1 MDLTLTI
8 VPILAPISVFQGDTR
23 LLSSLMPDGSL
34 FPFATLEHWT
44 FYLVPVLVILLGYQ
58 QWRVYQYRQSAAK
71 REELFRIVAENA
83 ADMIALVDLKG
94 HRLYNSPAYEKV
106 LGYTP
111 EELAKTPVFE
121 QIHPDDRFKVL
132 EAGREARST
141 GVGKKLEYRI
151 RHKSGA
157 WRILESTAS
166 AIKNE
171 HGEVEKL
178 VIVNRDITERK
189 QEEEK
194 VEQDSLRDGQT
205 GLPNRQ
211 LFLDRLQRSFARA
224 QRHSE
229 YQYAILFV
237 DVDGFDQF
245 NRTLGIQ
252 AGDQIIAEIGRRL
265 AKILRTD
272 DTLARPKGALP
283 IPDALLSRLGGDE
296 FTILLEFIKDPSD
309 AMRVARRVQAAL
321 DIPIQVD
328 GHEIKASASVGIAL
342 NQPGQESPEIL
353 LQEADVAMRRAKA
366 LGGARCELFDEA
378 LHTRAVNR
386 LQLETELRTAIQ
398 QNQFQILYQ
407 PIFAL
412 RNKNIF
418 GFEALVRWQHPQKA
432 LISPYQFIEVAENVG
447 LIVAIGNYVLREACE
462 QIRNWESKHL
472 LQDGSK
478 LTVNL
483 SAKQFSHPELVSN
496 VRAAVQEARIAPSRL
511 QLELT
516 EAASMAD
523 PRLTSTVLE
532 QLKHLGVGVSIGDFG
547 AGHSS
552 LNWLR
557 RLPIDELKIDRS
569 LIGSIPSDRCSR
581 DVVQLIITLARNLKL
596 NAVASGI
603 ESAVQLNLLEKIGCE
618 FGQGYFFSRPVHPSR
633 AEDMLQEQCA
643 RT

>member
-1 MDLTLTI
+1 MLPLSA
-8 VPILAPISVFQGDTR
+8 ILAAIERGPHLVSSSVA
-23 LLSSLMPDGSL
+23 DGSV
-34 FPFATLEHWT
+34 FPFATLEHLT
-44 FYLVPVLVILLGYQ
+44 IYLVPVLVILLGYQ

-166 AIKNE
+166 PIKNGY
-171 HGEVEKL
+171 GEVEKL

-189 QEEEK
+189 REQEK
-194 VEQDSLRDGQT
+194 VEQDSLHDGQT

-211 LFLDRLQRSFARA
+211 LFLDRLERSFARA
-224 QRHSE
+224 QRHPE
-229 YQYAILFV
+229 YRYAILFA

-245 NRTLGIQ
+245 NRTLG
-252 AGDQIIAEIGRRL
+252 AETGDQIIAEIGRRL
-265 AKILRTD
+265 AKTLRTD
-272 DTLARPKGALP
+272 DTVARPKGVLP
-283 IPDALLSRLGGDE
+283 IPDPLLSRLGGDE
-296 FTILLEFIKDPSD
+296 FTILLEFINDPSD
-309 AMRVARRVQAAL
+309 AMRVARRTQASL
-321 DIPIQVD
+321 DAPIQLN
-328 GHEIKASASVGIAL
+328 GREIKASVSVGIAL
-342 NQPGQESPEIL
+342 NRAEQESPEIL
-353 LQEADVAMRRAKA
+353 LQKADTAMRRAKA
-366 LGGARCELFDEA
+366 LGGNRCELFDEA
-378 LHTRAVNR
+378 SHSRAVNR
-386 LQLETELRTAIQ
+386 LRLETELRTAIQ

-407 PIFAL
+407 PIFSL
-412 RNKNIF
+412 SNRNIA
-418 GFEALVRWQHPQKA
+418 GFEALVRWRHPEKG

-447 LIVAIGNYVLREACE
+447 LIIAIGNYVLREACR
-462 QIRNWESKHL
+462 QIRSWESKYL
-472 LQDGSK
+472 LQDGRK
-478 LTVNL
+478 VTVNL
-483 SAKQFSHPELVSN
+483 SARQFSHPELVAE
-496 VRAAVQEARIAPSRL
+496 VRRAVQEAGIVPCQL

-516 EAASMAD
+516 EAVAMAD
-523 PRLTSTVLE
+523 PKLTATVLE
-532 QLKHLGVGVSIGDFG
+532 QLKHLGVGISIGDFG

-557 RLPIDELKIDRS
+557 RLPIDALKIDRS
-569 LIGSIPSDRCSR
+569 LIGSMSSDRCSR
-581 DVVQLIITLARNLKL
+581 DVVQLIVTVARNLEL
-596 NAVASGI
+596 EAVASGI
-603 ESAVQLNLLEKIGCE
+603 ESVVQLNFLEKIGCE
-618 FGQGYFFSRPVHPSR
+618 FGQGYFFSQPLEPSR
-633 AEDMLQEQCA
+633 AEEMLHEKCA

>member
-1 MDLTLTI
+1 MKLTLTI
-8 VPILAPISVFQGDTR
+8 LRVSAMIAAVQGQTRLVSTPASNGSVF
-23 LLSSLMPDGSL
+23 SY
-34 FPFATLEHWT
+34 ANLEHWT
-44 FYLVPVLVILLGYQ
+44 IYLVPVLVVLLGYQ
-58 QWRVYQYRQSAAK
+58 QWRVYQFRQSAAK

-94 HRLYNSPAYEKV
+94 HRLYNSPAYERV

-132 EAGREARST
+132 EAGREARRS

-151 RHKSGA
+151 RHKNGA
-157 WRILESTAS
+157 WRILESTANP
-166 AIKNE
+166 IKNQY
-171 HGEVEKL
+171 GEVEKL

-189 QEEEK
+189 QEEQK
-194 VEQDSLRDGQT
+194 VEQDSFHDGQT

-211 LFLDRLQRSFARA
+211 LFVDRLRLSFARA
-224 QRHSE
+224 QRHPE
-229 YQYAILFV
+229 YRYAILFA
-237 DVDGFDQF
+237 DVDGFEQF
-245 NRTLGIQ
+245 NRTLG
-252 AGDQIIAEIGRRL
+252 AEVGDQIIAEIGRRL

-272 DTLARPKGALP
+272 DTVARPKGALP

-296 FTILLEFIKDPSD
+296 FTILLEFVKDPSD

-321 DIPIQVD
+321 AAPIQI
-328 GHEIKASASVGIAL
+328 GGREIKTSVSVGIAL
-342 NQPGQESPEIL
+342 NEPGQENPEIL
-353 LQEADVAMRRAKA
+353 LQEADTAMRRAKA

-386 LQLETELRTAIQ
+386 LRLEAELRAAIQ
-398 QNQFQILYQ
+398 QNQFQLFYQ
-407 PIFAL
+407 PIIDL
-412 RNKNIF
+412 RNKNVS
-418 GFEALVRWQHPQKA
+418 GFEALVRWQHPEKG
-432 LISPYQFIEVAENVG
+432 LTSPYQFLEVAENVG
-447 LIVAIGNYVLREACE
+447 LIVAIGNWVLREACK
-462 QIRNWESKHL
+462 QIRTWESKSL
-472 LQDGSK
+472 LQEGGK
-478 LTVNL
+478 VTVNL
-483 SAKQFSHPELVSN
+483 SAKQFSHPELVAH
-496 VRAAVQEARIAPSRL
+496 VRAAVQEAGIVPSRL

-516 EAASMAD
+516 ETAAMAD
-523 PRLTSTVLE
+523 PKLTSTVLE

-569 LIGSIPSDRCSR
+569 LISSMPSDRCSR
-581 DVVQLIITLARNLKL
+581 DVVQLIIAVARNLEL

-603 ESAVQLNLLEKIGCE
+603 ESVVQLHLLEKLGCE
-618 FGQGYFFSRPVHPSR
+618 FGQGYFFSQPLQPSHA
-633 AEDMLQEQCA
+633 AEMLQEQYA